1 MVTREDLLRSGGVAI
16 VRMPDQEAGQNV
28 ADRIVAAGLRTIEI
42 TLTNPGAL
50 AIIENLAQRSAAEG
64 IAEGIN
70 VGVGTVVDSKDVL
83 RARDAGARFIVS
95 PNTDEEVI
103 GETKRAGL
111 LSLPGVATP
120 SEVAAAKKYGA
131 DILKLFPASTF
142 GPGHLKALR
151 DPFPGN
157 FWCPTGGLTAESIG
171 EWFKAGANIVGIGG
185 PLIKGG
191 LDAIEGNVKAF
202 LAAVAK
208 ARS

>member
-1 MVTREDLLRSGGVAI
+1 MVTRDDLLRAGAVAI
-16 VRMPDQEAGQNV
+16 VRMPDQDAGQSV

-50 AIIENLAQRSAAEG
+50 SIIENLAKNPEVL
-64 IAEGIN
+64 
-70 VGVGTVVDSKDVL
+70 VGVGTVVDSKDVV
-83 RARDAGARFIVS
+83 RAKSAGASFIVS

-111 LSLPGVATP
+111 ISLPGVATP

-157 FWCPTGGLTAESIG
+157 FWCPTGGLSAESVG
-171 EWFKAGANIVGIGG
+171 DWFAAGANLVGVGG

-191 LDAIEGNVKAF
+191 IDAIEGNVSAF

-208 ARS
+208 ARG

>member
-1 MVTREDLLRSGGVAI
+1 MVTRDDLLRAGAVAI
-16 VRMPDQEAGQNV
+16 VRMPDQDAGQSV
-28 ADRIVAAGLRTIEI
+28 ADRIVAAGLTTIEI

-50 AIIENLAQRSAAEG
+50 SIIENLAKNPEVL
-64 IAEGIN
+64 
-70 VGVGTVVDSKDVL
+70 VGVGTVVDSKDVV
-83 RARDAGARFIVS
+83 RAKSAGASFIVS

-111 LSLPGVATP
+111 ISLPGVATP

-157 FWCPTGGLTAESIG
+157 FWCPTGGLSVESVG
-171 EWFKAGANIVGIGG
+171 DWFAAGANLVGVGG

-191 LDAIEGNVKAF
+191 IDAIEGNVSAF

-208 ARS
+208 ARG

>member
-1 MVTREDLLRSGGVAI
+1 MVSRDDLLTAGAVAI

-28 ADRIVAAGLRTIEI
+28 ADRIVAAGLTTIEI

-50 AIIENLAQRSAAEG
+50 SIIENLAKRDG
-64 IAEGIN
+64 VL
-70 VGVGTVVDSKDVL
+70 VGVGTVLDSKDVV
-83 RARDAGARFIVS
+83 RAKNAGATFIVS
-95 PNTDEEVI
+95 PNTDEDVI

-157 FWCPTGGLTAESIG
+157 FWCPTGGLSADTVGA
-171 EWFKAGANIVGIGG
+171 WFAAGANIVGVGG

-191 LDAIEGNVKAF
+191 LDAIESNVKAF
-202 LAAVAK
+202 LSAVAK

>member
-1 MVTREDLLRSGGVAI
+1 MVTREELLRSGAVAI
-16 VRMPDQEAGQNV
+16 VRMADQESGQAA
-28 ADRIVAAGLRTIEI
+28 ADRIVDAGLTTIEI
-42 TLTNPGAL
+42 TMTNPGAL
-50 AIIENLAQRSAAEG
+50 QIIEKLASRSG
-64 IAEGIN
+64 VL
-70 VGVGTVVDSKDVL
+70 VGVGTVVDSKDVA
-83 RARDAGARFIVS
+83 RAKSAGASFIVS

-120 SEVAAAKKYGA
+120 SEVAAAKRYGA

-157 FWCPTGGLTAESIG
+157 FWCPTGGLTVESVG
-171 EWFKAGANIVGIGG
+171 DWFAAGANMVGVGG
-185 PLIKGG
+185 PLLKGG
-191 LDAIEGNVKAF
+191 IDAIEGNVKAF

>member
-1 MVTREDLLRSGGVAI
+1 MVTREDLLRAGAVAI
-16 VRMPDQEAGQNV
+16 VRMPDEELGQRV
-28 ADRIVAAGLRTIEI
+28 AERIVASGLTTIEI

-50 AIIENLAQRSAAEG
+50 RIIERLAAQSG
-64 IAEGIN
+64 VQ
-70 VGVGTVVDSKDVL
+70 VGVGTVVESADVV
-83 RARDAGARFIVS
+83 RAKNAGATFIVS

-103 GETKRAGL
+103 GETKRQGL

-157 FWCPTGGLTAESIG
+157 FWCPTGGLSAESVG
-171 EWFKAGANIVGIGG
+171 DWFAAGANIVGIGG

-191 LDAIEGNVKAF
+191 IDAIDGNVKAF

>member
-1 MVTREDLLRSGGVAI
+1 MVSRDDLLTAGEVAI

-28 ADRIVAAGLRTIEI
+28 ADRIVAAGLTTIEI

-50 AIIENLAQRSAAEG
+50 SIIENLAKRDG
-64 IAEGIN
+64 VL
-70 VGVGTVVDSKDVL
+70 VGVGTVVDSKDVV
-83 RARDAGARFIVS
+83 RAKNAGATFIVS
-95 PNTDEEVI
+95 PNTDEDVI

-157 FWCPTGGLTAESIG
+157 FWCPTGGLSADTVG
-171 EWFKAGANIVGIGG
+171 EWFAAGANIVGVGR

-191 LDAIEGNVKAF
+191 LDAIEANVKAF
-202 LAAVAK
+202 LSAVTK

>member
-1 MVTREDLLRSGGVAI
+1 MMKREELLTSGAVAI
-16 VRMPDQEAGQNV
+16 VRMSDQESGQIV
-28 ADRIVAAGLRTIEI
+28 ADRIIAAGLSTIEI

-50 AIIENLAQRSAAEG
+50 AIIEKLASRSG
-64 IAEGIN
+64 VL
-70 VGVGTVVDSKDVL
+70 VGVGTVIDSKDVQ
-83 RARDAGARFIVS
+83 RAKDAGARFIVS

-120 SEVAAAKKYGA
+120 SEVAAARKYGA

-142 GPGHLKALR
+142 GVSHLKALR
-151 DPFPGN
+151 EPFPGN
-157 FWCPTGGLTAESIG
+157 LWCPTGGLTADSVSD
-171 EWFKAGANIVGIGG
+171 WFAAGANLVGVGG

-191 LDAIEGNVKAF
+191 MDAIDGNVKAF

>member
-1 MVTREDLLRSGGVAI
+1 
-16 VRMPDQEAGQNV
+16 VRMPDQAAGAEV
-28 ADRIVAAGLRTIEI
+28 ADRIVAAGLTTIEI

-50 AIIENLAQRSAAEG
+50 TIIENLAKRSG
-64 IAEGIN
+64 VQ
-70 VGVGTVVDSKDVL
+70 VGVGTVVNSKDVL
-83 RARDAGARFIVS
+83 RARDAGAQFIVS

-111 LSLPGVATP
+111 ISLPGVATP

-131 DILKLFPASTF
+131 DILKLFPASTY

-157 FWCPTGGLTAESIG
+157 FWCPTGGLSADSVG
-171 EWFKAGANIVGIGG
+171 EWFAAGANIVGVGG

-191 LDAIEGNVKAF
+191 MDAIESNVKAF
-202 LAAVAK
+202 LEAVAK
-208 ARS
+208 ARG

>member
-1 MVTREDLLRSGGVAI
+1 MVTREELLKAGAVAI
-16 VRMPDQEAGQNV
+16 VRMPDQESGQKV
-28 ADRIVAAGLRTIEI
+28 ADRIVAAGLTTIEI

-50 AIIENLAQRSAAEG
+50 AIIEKLAQRSEVQ
-64 IAEGIN
+64 
-70 VGVGTVVDSKDVL
+70 VGVGTVVDSKDVV
-83 RARDAGARFIVS
+83 RAKDAGATFIVS

-103 GETKRAGL
+103 GETKRCGL
-111 LSLPGVATP
+111 ISLPGVATP
-120 SEVAAAKKYGA
+120 SEVAAAKKFGG

-142 GPGHLKALR
+142 GPAHLKALR

-157 FWCPTGGLTAESIG
+157 FWCPTGGLSAETIG
-171 EWFKAGANIVGIGG
+171 DWFAAGANIVGIGG

-191 LDAIEGNVKAF
+191 VDAIDGNVKAF

>member
-1 MVTREDLLRSGGVAI
+1 MVTREDLLHVGAVAI
-16 VRMPDQEAGQNV
+16 VRMSDQELGQRV
-28 ADRIVAAGLRTIEI
+28 ADQIVAAGLTTIEI

-50 AIIENLAQRSAAEG
+50 SIIENLAERDG
-64 IAEGIN
+64 VL
-70 VGVGTVVDSKDVL
+70 VGVGTVVESKDVL
-83 RARDAGARFIVS
+83 RAKSAGATFIGS

-120 SEVAAAKKYGA
+120 TEVAAAKKYGA

-142 GPGHLKALR
+142 GPAHLKALR

-157 FWCPTGGLTAESIG
+157 FWCPTGGMSADSVG
-171 EWFKAGANIVGIGG
+171 EWFAAGANIVGVGG

-191 LDAIEGNVKAF
+191 MDAIESNVKAF

-208 ARS
+208 ARN

>member
-1 MVTREDLLRSGGVAI
+1 MVTRDELLRAGAVAI
-16 VRMPDQEAGQNV
+16 VRMPDQDAGQKV
-28 ADRIVAAGLRTIEI
+28 ADRIVAAGLTTIEI

-50 AIIENLAQRSAAEG
+50 AIIENLAKNPEVQ
-64 IAEGIN
+64 
-70 VGVGTVVDSKDVL
+70 VGVGTVVDSKDVI
-83 RARDAGARFIVS
+83 RAKNAGASFIVS
-95 PNTDEEVI
+95 PNTDEDVI

-111 LSLPGVATP
+111 ISLPGVATP

-157 FWCPTGGLTAESIG
+157 YWCPTGGLSADSVG
-171 EWFKAGANIVGIGG
+171 DWFAAGANVVGVGG

-191 LDAIEGNVKAF
+191 VDAIEGNVRAF

-208 ARS
+208 ARG

>member
-1 MVTREDLLRSGGVAI
+1 MVTRDDLLRAGAVAI
-16 VRMPDQEAGQNV
+16 VRMPDQDSGQKV
-28 ADRIVAAGLRTIEI
+28 ADRIVAAGLTTIEI

-50 AIIENLAQRSAAEG
+50 AIIENLAKNPAVH
-64 IAEGIN
+64 
-70 VGVGTVVDSKDVL
+70 VGVGTVVDSKDVA
-83 RARDAGARFIVS
+83 RAKSAGAGFIVS

-111 LSLPGVATP
+111 ISLPGVATP

-157 FWCPTGGLTAESIG
+157 FWCPTGGLSADSVG
-171 EWFKAGANIVGIGG
+171 DWFAAGANLVGVGG

-191 LDAIEGNVKAF
+191 IDAIEGNVRAF

-208 ARS
+208 ARG

>member
-1 MVTREDLLRSGGVAI
+1 MVTREDLLRAGAVAI
-16 VRMPDQEAGQNV
+16 VRMPDQAAGAEV
-28 ADRIVAAGLRTIEI
+28 ADRIVAAGLTTIEI

-50 AIIENLAQRSAAEG
+50 TIIENLAKRPGVQ
-64 IAEGIN
+64 
-70 VGVGTVVDSKDVL
+70 VGVGTVVNSKDVL
-83 RARDAGARFIVS
+83 RARDAGAQFIVS

-111 LSLPGVATP
+111 ISLPGVATP

-157 FWCPTGGLTAESIG
+157 FWCPTGGLSADSVG
-171 EWFKAGANIVGIGG
+171 EWFAAGANIVGVGG

-191 LDAIEGNVKAF
+191 MDAIESNVKAF
-202 LAAVAK
+202 LEAVAK
-208 ARS
+208 ARG

>member
-1 MVTREDLLRSGGVAI
+1 MVTREDLLRAGAVAI
-16 VRMPDQEAGQNV
+16 VRMPDQAAGAEV
-28 ADRIVAAGLRTIEI
+28 ADRIVAAGLTTIEI

-50 AIIENLAQRSAAEG
+50 KIIENLAKRSG
-64 IAEGIN
+64 VQ
-70 VGVGTVVDSKDVL
+70 VGVGTVVNSKDVL
-83 RARDAGARFIVS
+83 RARDAGAQFIVS

-111 LSLPGVATP
+111 ISLPGVATP

-157 FWCPTGGLTAESIG
+157 FWCPTGGLSADSVG
-171 EWFKAGANIVGIGG
+171 EWFAAGANIVGVGG

-191 LDAIEGNVKAF
+191 LDAIESNVKAF
-202 LAAVAK
+202 LGAVAK
-208 ARS
+208 ARG

>member
-1 MVTREDLLRSGGVAI
+1 MVTRDDLLRVGAVAI
-16 VRMPDQEAGQNV
+16 VRMPDQDAGQKV
-28 ADRIVAAGLRTIEI
+28 ADRIVAAGLTTIEI

-50 AIIENLAQRSAAEG
+50 SIIENLATNPEVL
-64 IAEGIN
+64 
-70 VGVGTVVDSKDVL
+70 VGVGTVVDSKDVV
-83 RARDAGARFIVS
+83 RAKSAGASFIVS

-111 LSLPGVATP
+111 ISLPGVATP

-157 FWCPTGGLTAESIG
+157 FWCPTGGLSAESFG
-171 EWFKAGANIVGIGG
+171 DWFAAGANLVGVGG

-191 LDAIEGNVKAF
+191 IDAIEGNVSAF

-208 ARS
+208 ARG

>member
-1 MVTREDLLRSGGVAI
+1 MVTRDDLLRAGAVAI
-16 VRMPDQEAGQNV
+16 VRMPDQDAGQKV
-28 ADRIVAAGLRTIEI
+28 ADRIVAAGLTTIEI

-50 AIIENLAQRSAAEG
+50 AIIENLAKNPAVH
-64 IAEGIN
+64 
-70 VGVGTVVDSKDVL
+70 VGVGTVVDSKDVA
-83 RARDAGARFIVS
+83 RAKSAGAGFIVS

-111 LSLPGVATP
+111 ISLPGVATP

-157 FWCPTGGLTAESIG
+157 FWCPTGGLSADSVG
-171 EWFKAGANIVGIGG
+171 DWFAAGANLVGVGG

-191 LDAIEGNVKAF
+191 IDAIAGNVRAF

-208 ARS
+208 ARG

>member
-1 MVTREDLLRSGGVAI
+1 MIAREDLLRAGAVAI
-16 VRMPDQEAGQNV
+16 VRMPDQDSGQKV
-28 ADRIVAAGLRTIEI
+28 ADRIVAAGLTTIEI

-50 AIIENLAQRSAAEG
+50 AIIEKLAQRNG
-64 IAEGIN
+64 VQ
-70 VGVGTVVDSKDVL
+70 VGVGTVVDSKDVV
-83 RARDAGARFIVS
+83 RAKNAGAQFIVS
-95 PNTDEEVI
+95 PNTDEDVI
-103 GETKRAGL
+103 GETKRAGMI
-111 LSLPGVATP
+111 SLPGVATP

-142 GPGHLKALR
+142 GPAHLKALR

-157 FWCPTGGLTAESIG
+157 LWCPTGGISAESVS
-171 EWFKAGANIVGIGG
+171 EWFAAGANLVGVGG

-191 LDAIEGNVKAF
+191 VDLIERNVEAF

>member
-1 MVTREDLLRSGGVAI
+1 MVTRDDVLRVGAVAI
-16 VRMPDQEAGQNV
+16 VRMPDQDAGQKV
-28 ADRIVAAGLRTIEI
+28 ADRIVAAGLTTIEI

-50 AIIENLAQRSAAEG
+50 SIIENLAKNPEVQ
-64 IAEGIN
+64 
-70 VGVGTVVDSKDVL
+70 VGVGTVVDSKDVI
-83 RARDAGARFIVS
+83 RAKNAGASFIVS

-111 LSLPGVATP
+111 ISLPGVATP
-120 SEVAAAKKYGA
+120 TEVAAAKKYGA

-157 FWCPTGGLTAESIG
+157 FWCPTGGLSADSVG
-171 EWFKAGANIVGIGG
+171 EWFAAGANLVGIGG

-191 LDAIEGNVKAF
+191 VDAIEGNVRAF
-202 LAAVAK
+202 LAAVAR
-208 ARS
+208 ARG

>member
-1 MVTREDLLRSGGVAI
+1 MVTREELLRSGAVAI
-16 VRMPDQEAGQNV
+16 VRMADQESGQAA
-28 ADRIVAAGLRTIEI
+28 ADRIVDAGLTTIEI
-42 TLTNPGAL
+42 TMTNPGAL
-50 AIIENLAQRSAAEG
+50 QIIEKLASRPG
-64 IAEGIN
+64 VL
-70 VGVGTVVDSKDVL
+70 VGVGTVVDSKDVV
-83 RARDAGARFIVS
+83 RAKSAGASFIVS

-120 SEVAAAKKYGA
+120 SEVAAAKRYGA

-157 FWCPTGGLTAESIG
+157 FWCPTGGLSVESVG
-171 EWFKAGANIVGIGG
+171 DWFAAGANMVGVGG
-185 PLIKGG
+185 PLLKGG
-191 LDAIEGNVKAF
+191 IDAIEGNVKAF

>member
-1 MVTREDLLRSGGVAI
+1 MVTREELLRSGAVAI
-16 VRMPDQEAGQNV
+16 VRMADQESGQAA
-28 ADRIVAAGLRTIEI
+28 ADRIVDAGLTTIEI
-42 TLTNPGAL
+42 TMTNPGAL
-50 AIIENLAQRSAAEG
+50 QIIEKLASRSG
-64 IAEGIN
+64 VL
-70 VGVGTVVDSKDVL
+70 VGVGTVVDSKDVA
-83 RARDAGARFIVS
+83 RAKSAGASFIVS

-120 SEVAAAKKYGA
+120 SEVAAAKRYGA

-157 FWCPTGGLTAESIG
+157 FWCPTGGLSVESVG
-171 EWFKAGANIVGIGG
+171 DWFAAGANMVGVGG
-185 PLIKGG
+185 PLLKGG
-191 LDAIEGNVKAF
+191 IDAIEGNVKAF

>member
-1 MVTREDLLRSGGVAI
+1 MVTREELLRSGAVAI
-16 VRMPDQEAGQNV
+16 VRMADQESGQAA
-28 ADRIVAAGLRTIEI
+28 ADRIVDAGLTTIEI
-42 TLTNPGAL
+42 TMTNPGAL
-50 AIIENLAQRSAAEG
+50 QIIEKLASRSG
-64 IAEGIN
+64 VL
-70 VGVGTVVDSKDVL
+70 VGVGTVVDSKDVA
-83 RARDAGARFIVS
+83 RAKSAGASFIVS

-120 SEVAAAKKYGA
+120 SEVAAAKRYGA

-157 FWCPTGGLTAESIG
+157 FWCPTGGLSVESVG
-171 EWFKAGANIVGIGG
+171 DWFAAGANMVGVGG
-185 PLIKGG
+185 PLLKGG
-191 LDAIEGNVKAF
+191 IDAIEGNVKAF
-202 LAAVAK
+202 LVAVAK

>member
-1 MVTREDLLRSGGVAI
+1 MVSRDDLLTAGAVAI

-28 ADRIVAAGLRTIEI
+28 ADRIVAAGLTTIEI

-50 AIIENLAQRSAAEG
+50 SIIENLAKRVG
-64 IAEGIN
+64 VL
-70 VGVGTVVDSKDVL
+70 VGVGTVVDSKDVV
-83 RARDAGARFIVS
+83 RAKNAGASFIVS

-157 FWCPTGGLTAESIG
+157 FWCPTGGLSADTVG
-171 EWFKAGANIVGIGG
+171 DWFAAGANIVGVGG

-191 LDAIEGNVKAF
+191 LDAIETNVKAF
-202 LAAVAK
+202 LSAVAK

>member
-1 MVTREDLLRSGGVAI
+1 MVTREDLLNAGAVAI
-16 VRMPDQEAGQNV
+16 VRMPDQTAGQLV
-28 ADRIVAAGLRTIEI
+28 ADRIVAAGLTTIEI

-50 AIIENLAQRSAAEG
+50 SIIEKLAARDGVQ
-64 IAEGIN
+64 

-83 RARDAGARFIVS
+83 RAKDAGATFIVS
-95 PNTDEEVI
+95 PNTDEDVI

-142 GPGHLKALR
+142 GPSHLKALR

-157 FWCPTGGLTAESIG
+157 FWCPTGGLTAESVG
-171 EWFKAGANIVGIGG
+171 DWFAAGANIVGIGG

-191 LDAIEGNVKAF
+191 TDAIEGNVKAF
-202 LAAVAK
+202 LEAVRKAK
-208 ARS
+208 V

>member
-1 MVTREDLLRSGGVAI
+1 MVVREDLLRAGAVAI
-16 VRMPDQEAGQNV
+16 VRMPDQAAGQEV
-28 ADRIVAAGLRTIEI
+28 ADRIVAAGLTTIEI

-50 AIIENLAQRSAAEG
+50 SIIENLAKRPNVQ
-64 IAEGIN
+64 
-70 VGVGTVVDSKDVL
+70 VGVGTVVDSKDVIC
-83 RARDAGARFIVS
+83 AKNAGATFIVS

-111 LSLPGVATP
+111 ISLPGVATP
-120 SEVAAAKKYGA
+120 SEVAAAKKFGA

-157 FWCPTGGLTAESIG
+157 FWCPTGGLSADSVG
-171 EWFKAGANIVGIGG
+171 EWFAAGANIVGVGG

-191 LDAIEGNVKAF
+191 VDAIEGNVKAF

>member
-1 MVTREDLLRSGGVAI
+1 MVTREDLLRAGAVAI
-16 VRMPDQEAGQNV
+16 VRMPDQAAGAEV
-28 ADRIVAAGLRTIEI
+28 ADRIVAAGLTTIEI

-50 AIIENLAQRSAAEG
+50 TIIENLAKRSG
-64 IAEGIN
+64 VQ
-70 VGVGTVVDSKDVL
+70 VGVGTVVNSKDVL
-83 RARDAGARFIVS
+83 RARDAGAQFIVS

-111 LSLPGVATP
+111 ISLPGVATP

-131 DILKLFPASTF
+131 DILKLFPASTY

-157 FWCPTGGLTAESIG
+157 FWCPTGGLSADSVG
-171 EWFKAGANIVGIGG
+171 EWFAAGANIVGVGG

-191 LDAIEGNVKAF
+191 MDAIESNVKAF
-202 LAAVAK
+202 LEAVAK
-208 ARS
+208 ARG

>member
-1 MVTREDLLRSGGVAI
+1 MVTRDDLLRAGAVAI
-16 VRMPDQEAGQNV
+16 VRMPDQDAGQSV
-28 ADRIVAAGLRTIEI
+28 ADRIVAAGLTTIEI

-50 AIIENLAQRSAAEG
+50 SIIENLAKNPEVL
-64 IAEGIN
+64 
-70 VGVGTVVDSKDVL
+70 VGVGTVVDSKDVV
-83 RARDAGARFIVS
+83 RAKSAGASFIVS

-111 LSLPGVATP
+111 ISLPGVATP

-157 FWCPTGGLTAESIG
+157 FWCPTGGLSAESVG
-171 EWFKAGANIVGIGG
+171 DWFAAGANLVGVGG

-191 LDAIEGNVKAF
+191 IDAIEGNVSAF

-208 ARS
+208 ARG

>member
-1 MVTREDLLRSGGVAI
+1 MVTREDLLKAGAVAI
-16 VRMPDQEAGQNV
+16 VRMPDQELGQKV
-28 ADRIVAAGLRTIEI
+28 ADRIIAAGLTTIEI

-50 AIIENLAQRSAAEG
+50 AIIENLAKRSDVPVQ
-64 IAEGIN
+64 
-70 VGVGTVVDSKDVL
+70 VGVGTVVDSADVK
-83 RARDAGARFIVS
+83 RAKDAGATFIVS

-103 GETKRAGL
+103 GETKRCGL
-111 LSLPGVATP
+111 ISLPGVATP
-120 SEVAAAKKYGA
+120 SEVAAAKKFGA

-142 GPGHLKALR
+142 GPAHLKALR

-157 FWCPTGGLTAESIG
+157 LWCPTGGISAESVG
-171 EWFKAGANIVGIGG
+171 EWFSAGANIVGVGG

-191 LDAIEGNVKAF
+191 MDSIEINVQAF

>member
-1 MVTREDLLRSGGVAI
+1 MVTREDLLRAGAVAI
-16 VRMPDQEAGQNV
+16 VRMPDQAAGAEV
-28 ADRIVAAGLRTIEI
+28 ADRIVAAGLTTIEI

-50 AIIENLAQRSAAEG
+50 TIIENLAKRSG
-64 IAEGIN
+64 VQ
-70 VGVGTVVDSKDVL
+70 VGVGTVVNSKDVL
-83 RARDAGARFIVS
+83 RARDAGAQFIVS

-111 LSLPGVATP
+111 ISLPGVATP

-142 GPGHLKALR
+142 GPAHLKALR

-157 FWCPTGGLTAESIG
+157 FWCPTGGLSADSVG
-171 EWFKAGANIVGIGG
+171 EWFAAGANIVGVGG

-191 LDAIEGNVKAF
+191 MDAIESNVKAF
-202 LAAVAK
+202 LEAVAK
-208 ARS
+208 ARG

>member
-1 MVTREDLLRSGGVAI
+1 MVTREDLLRAGAVAI
-16 VRMPDQEAGQNV
+16 VRMPDQDTGQKV
-28 ADRIVAAGLRTIEI
+28 ADRIVDAGLTTIEI

-50 AIIENLAQRSAAEG
+50 TIIENLAKRP
-64 IAEGIN
+64 N
-70 VGVGTVVDSKDVL
+70 VLVGVGTVVDSKDVR
-83 RARDAGARFIVS
+83 RAKDAGATFIVS
-95 PNTDEEVI
+95 PNTDAEVI
-103 GETKRAGL
+103 GETKSAGL

-142 GPGHLKALR
+142 GPAHLKALR

-157 FWCPTGGLTAESIG
+157 FWCPTGGLSAESVG
-171 EWFKAGANIVGIGG
+171 DWFAAGANIVGVGG
-185 PLIKGG
+185 PLVKGG
-191 LDAIEGNVKAF
+191 MDAIDSNVKAF

>member
-1 MVTREDLLRSGGVAI
+1 MVTREELLRSGAVAI
-16 VRMPDQEAGQNV
+16 VRMADQESGQAA
-28 ADRIVAAGLRTIEI
+28 ADRIVDAGLTTIEI
-42 TLTNPGAL
+42 TMTNPGAL
-50 AIIENLAQRSAAEG
+50 QIIEKLASRSG
-64 IAEGIN
+64 VL
-70 VGVGTVVDSKDVL
+70 VGVGTVVDSKDVA
-83 RARDAGARFIVS
+83 RAKSAGASFIVS

-103 GETKRAGL
+103 GETKSAGL

-120 SEVAAAKKYGA
+120 SEVAAAKRYGA

-157 FWCPTGGLTAESIG
+157 FWCPTGGLSVESVG
-171 EWFKAGANIVGIGG
+171 DWFAAGANMVGVGG
-185 PLIKGG
+185 PLLKGG
-191 LDAIEGNVKAF
+191 IDAIEGNVKAF

>member
-1 MVTREDLLRSGGVAI
+1 MIAREDLLRAGAVAI
-16 VRMPDQEAGQNV
+16 VRMPDQDSGQKV
-28 ADRIVAAGLRTIEI
+28 ADRIVAAGLTTIEI

-50 AIIENLAQRSAAEG
+50 AIIEKLAQRNG
-64 IAEGIN
+64 VQ
-70 VGVGTVVDSKDVL
+70 VGVGTVVDSKDVV
-83 RARDAGARFIVS
+83 RAKNAGAQFIVS

-103 GETKRAGL
+103 GETKRAGMI
-111 LSLPGVATP
+111 SLPGVATP

-142 GPGHLKALR
+142 GPAHLKALR

-157 FWCPTGGLTAESIG
+157 LWCPTGGISAESVS
-171 EWFKAGANIVGIGG
+171 EWFAAGANLVGVGG

-191 LDAIEGNVKAF
+191 VDLIERNVEAF